1 MSKQI
6 EFRVTDIEELEKK
19 GISLLPVQD
28 INPEMLKPNPDNKI
42 FNPLSGKDYERLR
55 DDIKERG
62 IIDPL
67 IIRQDKVLLTGHNRL
82 RIALELKLKTIP
94 VRKIESGLKPKEEKK
109 FLVLD
114 NLLRRQ
120 LSPAEKESL
129 ILEFYKDEILEDN
142 RGGNRGNQFT
152 KKESA
157 KSEISPLPKSKSLAK
172 KIEEETGIKEAT
184 AKKII
189 AKKRKELLPK
199 KANKSEPGKVTNSKQ
214 SKKDLQARLIQVRKE
229 IKTLQVEE
237 KKLKN
242 QIDKLKWN
250 VKAMLHLKSV
260 FSDTFKEKENE
271 WIKET
276 K

>member
-1 MSKQI
+1 MSKEI

-42 FNPLSGKDYERLR
+42 FNPLSGQDYERLKN
-55 DDIKERG
+55 DIRERG

-94 VRKIESGLKPKEEKK
+94 VRKVESGLKPKEEKK

-142 RGGNRGNQFT
+142 RGGDRKSP
-152 KKESA
+152 KKNDE
-157 KSEISPLPKSKSLAK
+157 KIKGEISPLIQKESLAK
-172 KIEEETGIKEAT
+172 KIEREIGIKEDS
-184 AKKII
+184 AKKIL
-189 AKKRKELLPK
+189 AKKRKELLSK
-199 KANKSEPGKVTNSKQ
+199 KANDRKPGKVTKTDPN
-214 SKKDLQARLIQVRKE
+214 KKVIEARL
-229 IKTLQVEE
+229 
-237 KKLKN
+237 KK
-242 QIDKLKWN
+242 IDSEL
-250 VKAMLHLKSV
+250 ASLE
-260 FSDTFKEKENE
+260 KEKEKLKSE
-271 WIKET
+271 KAELT
-276 K
+276 KQLRKLK

>member
-242 QIDKLKWN
+242 QIDKLK
-250 VKAMLHLKSV
+250 
-260 FSDTFKEKENE
+260 
-271 WIKET
+271 
-276 K
+276 

>member
-19 GISLLPVQD
+19 GISLLPVQE
-28 INPEMLKPNPDNKI
+28 INPEMLKANPDNKI
-42 FNPLSGKDYERLR
+42 FKPLSESDYRRLR
-55 DDIKERG
+55 DDIQERG
-62 IIDPL
+62 VIDPL
-67 IIRQDKVLLTGHNRL
+67 IIRQDRVLLTGHNRL
-82 RIALELKLKTIP
+82 RIALELKLKSIP
-94 VRKIESGLKPKEEKK
+94 VRKVESGLKPKDERK

-120 LSPAEKESL
+120 LTAEEKESL
-129 ILEFYKDEILEDN
+129 ILEFYKEEILQDN
-142 RGGNRGNQFT
+142 RGGDRKSQKTVEG
-152 KKESA
+152 KI

-199 KANKSEPGKVTNSKQ
+199 KANKSEPGKVTKSEP

-229 IKTLQVEE
+229 IKTLQAEE
-237 KKLKN
+237 KKLEN
-242 QIDKLKWN
+242 QIGKLK
-250 VKAMLHLKSV
+250 
-260 FSDTFKEKENE
+260 
-271 WIKET
+271 
-276 K
+276 

>member
-1 MSKQI
+1 MSK
-6 EFRVTDIEELEKK
+6 EKYEPRLTEIEELEKK
-19 GISLLPVQD
+19 GIELLP
-28 INPEMLKPNPDNKI
+28 IEEMPPVKLKPNPNNKI
-42 FNPLSGKDYERLR
+42 FDPLSGKDYERLKE
-55 DDIKERG
+55 DIKERG

-67 IIRQDKVLLTGHNRL
+67 ICDKSFTLLTGHNRL
-82 RIALELKLKTIP
+82 RIALELGLKEIP
-94 VRKIESGLKPKEEKK
+94 VRKIKSGLNPEDEKK

-120 LSPAEKESL
+120 LTAKQKESL

-189 AKKRKELLPK
+189 AKKRKELIPK
-199 KANKSEPGKVTNSKQ
+199 KVNDSKPVKVTKKQ
-214 SKKDLQARLIQVRKE
+214 PTKKE
-229 IKTLQVEE
+229 IELKIIEIDFKIEALQEE
-237 KKLKN
+237 KKELKK
-242 QIDKLKWN
+242 Q
-250 VKAMLHLKSV
+250 
-260 FSDTFKEKENE
+260 
-271 WIKET
+271 IKEIG
-276 K
+276 KSK

>member
-1 MSKQI
+1 MNKESKI
-6 EFRVTDIEELEKK
+6 EFRVTEIEELEKK
-19 GISLLPVQD
+19 GIELLP
-28 INPEMLKPNPDNKI
+28 IEEMPPVKLKPNPNNKI
-42 FNPLSGKDYERLR
+42 FDPLSGKDYERLKE
-55 DDIKERG
+55 DIRKRG

-67 IIRQDKVLLTGHNRL
+67 ICDKSFTLLTGHNRL
-82 RIALELKLKTIP
+82 RIALELGLKEIP
-94 VRKIESGLKPKEEKK
+94 VRKIKSGLNPEDEKK

-120 LSPAEKESL
+120 LTAKQKESL

-199 KANKSEPGKVTNSKQ
+199 KANKSKSVKVTNSKQ
-214 SKKDLQARLIQVRKE
+214 SKKDLQARLNEVQEE
-229 IKTLQVEE
+229 IKTLQAEE
-237 KKLKN
+237 KKLKK
-242 QIDKLKWN
+242 QIGKMK
-250 VKAMLHLKSV
+250 
-260 FSDTFKEKENE
+260 
-271 WIKET
+271 
-276 K
+276 

>member
-1 MSKQI
+1 MSREI
-6 EFRVTDIEELEKK
+6 EFRVTEIEELEKK
-19 GISLLPVQD
+19 GIKLLDVQD

-42 FNPLSGKDYERLR
+42 FNPLSGKDYERLKE
-55 DDIKERG
+55 DIRERG

-94 VRKIESGLKPKEEKK
+94 VRKVESGLKPKDEKK

-120 LSPAEKESL
+120 LSPDEKESL
-129 ILEFYKDEILEDN
+129 ILEFYKEEILQDN

-152 KKESA
+152 KNESA
-157 KSEISPLPKSKSLAK
+157 KSEKSPLPKSKSLAK

-189 AKKRKELLPK
+189 AKKRKELAKSEKSPLPK
-199 KANKSEPGKVTNSKQ
+199 KVTKTDPNKKVIEARLKKIESELASLEKQKEKLKSEKAELTKRLGKMK
-214 SKKDLQARLIQVRKE
+214 
-229 IKTLQVEE
+229 
-237 KKLKN
+237 
-242 QIDKLKWN
+242 
-250 VKAMLHLKSV
+250 
-260 FSDTFKEKENE
+260 
-271 WIKET
+271 
-276 K
+276 

>member
-1 MSKQI
+1 MSKEI
-6 EFRVTDIEELEKK
+6 EFRVTEIEELEKK
-19 GISLLPVQD
+19 GIKLYDVQD

-42 FNPLSGKDYERLR
+42 FNPLSGQDYERLKN
-55 DDIKERG
+55 DIRERG

-172 KIEEETGIKEAT
+172 RIEEEIGIKEAT

-189 AKKRKELLPK
+189 AKKRKESAKSEISPLPK
-199 KANKSEPGKVTNSKQ
+199 KVTKTDPNKKVIE
-214 SKKDLQARLIQVRKE
+214 ARL
-229 IKTLQVEE
+229 
-237 KKLKN
+237 KK
-242 QIDKLKWN
+242 IDSEL
-250 VKAMLHLKSV
+250 VSLE
-260 FSDTFKEKENE
+260 KEKEKLKSE
-271 WIKET
+271 KAELT
-276 K
+276 KQLRKLK

>member
-199 KANKSEPGKVTNSKQ
+199 KANKSEPGKVTKSEP

-229 IKTLQVEE
+229 IKTLQAEE

-242 QIDKLKWN
+242 QIDKLK
-250 VKAMLHLKSV
+250 
-260 FSDTFKEKENE
+260 
-271 WIKET
+271 
-276 K
+276 